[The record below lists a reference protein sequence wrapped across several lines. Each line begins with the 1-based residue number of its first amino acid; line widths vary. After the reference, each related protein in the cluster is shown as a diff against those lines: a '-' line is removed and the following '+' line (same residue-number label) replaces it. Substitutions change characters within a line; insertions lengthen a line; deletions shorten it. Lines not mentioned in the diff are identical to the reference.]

1 MIKSYAKKLTAITLC
16 IVLIMST
23 LCTFACVTDED
34 HNNMQFFA
42 VDFSKHNSGG
52 STQSL
57 SGNNEARIVTW
68 LRNPEIV
75 TENQILSPD
84 FKTSVSFSADKLLGV
99 ENFSGEDLYNEF
111 KITEYRLRI

>member
-1 MIKSYAKKLTAITLC
+1 MIRNYARKLTAITLC
-16 IVLIMST
+16 IILVLST
-23 LCTFACVTDED
+23 LCTFACVTDENHD
-34 HNNMQFFA
+34 NMQFFA

-68 LRNPEIV
+68 IRNPEII

-84 FKTSVSFSADKLLGV
+84 FKTSISFSADKLLGF

-111 KITEYRLRI
+111 KTTEYCLRI